1 MRKLLKSISMIGI
14 TTAIALS
21 ATMAYFSDTE
31 TSTGNKISAGEL
43 DLLIADNSENF
54 RNGVTATWMAE
65 NMQPGD
71 ERAFAVEKIELI
83 KNLGSIEASH
93 TEITCDYSVIEEIP
107 CFESDTD
114 CHTDDH
120 PDEMAEEMII
130 TKCVFHDGF
139 CIDCLTGNKWDGY
152 DPINGVCANNDLSPD
167 PVEQSDDWKIE
178 DLNGDGKASFYEL
191 KQNKLDDLPA
201 VLNSPV
207 FSFQMSVKFD
217 EGAGNEF
224 QGDAFNLT
232 MAFTL
237 NQDSSQ

>member
-167 PVEQSDDWKIE
+167 PVEQSDRFIIPCGPKVVCQVVQRFQVVRVLGIDQ
-178 DLNGDGKASFYEL
+178 NSFENHTVISSGIL
-191 KQNKLDDLPA
+191 
-201 VLNSPV
+201 
-207 FSFQMSVKFD
+207 FSRSARTFIK
-217 EGAGNEF
+217 
-224 QGDAFNLT
+224 
-232 MAFTL
+232 
-237 NQDSSQ
+237 